1 MTTHTPSNISA
12 SQLPCDVRRMI
23 KATAPRGATMSAL
36 FPASARLSVRHLCM
50 TLGAT
55 ALLTGCAVNPNGHGG
70 MQFGVDTTELFG
82 TVVDTFHLQDGSDGT
97 LRKDSGRYSLKLAR
111 YMRVIPLQNAVTA
124 KVARVDNIGDRTVV
138 TIETQER
145 NCPYKYVLLAV
156 QGSDVLHWEFGNCKD
171 RPRANLYTK
180 NNALTFDMPGY
191 CRLVRYT
198 YADSRMLQ
206 SAVPVPPGT
215 DLNAKPF
222 ADASLRAPE
231 GSTGNAP
238 TGDGNRYVPGLP
250 QTTAG
255 ASAPTTSAPS
265 SPPTTTTSTV
275 STSHRKRGSTNASTT
290 GGTPPIA
297 RGPASMSFPAEEIKP
312 VRVDLLK

>member
-1 MTTHTPSNISA
+1 M
-12 SQLPCDVRRMI
+12 
-23 KATAPRGATMSAL
+23 GAL
-36 FPASARLSVRHLCM
+36 FPTGTRPSVRQLCM
-50 TLGAT
+50 ALGAA
-55 ALLTGCAVNPNGHGG
+55 ALLAGCAVNPNGRGG
-70 MQFGVDTTELFG
+70 VQFGVDTTELFG
-82 TVVDTFHLQDGSDGT
+82 TVVDTFKLQDGSDGT
-97 LRKDSGRYSLKLAR
+97 LRKDSGGYSLKLAR
-111 YMRVIPLQNAVTA
+111 YMRVIPLQNALTA
-124 KVARVDNIGDRTVV
+124 KVARVDNIGDRTVL

-171 RPRANLYTK
+171 RPRANLDTR

-191 CRLVRYT
+191 GRLVRYT

-231 GSTGNAP
+231 SSAGNAP
-238 TGDGNRYVPGLP
+238 ASDGNRYVPGLP

-255 ASAPTTSAPS
+255 TSAPTTSTPTS
-265 SPPTTTTSTV
+265 STVNPASTSTV
-275 STSHRKRGSTNASTT
+275 STSHRKRGGSNTGTG

-297 RGPASMSFPAEEIKP
+297 RGPAPMSFPAEEIKP

>member
-1 MTTHTPSNISA
+1 M
-12 SQLPCDVRRMI
+12 
-23 KATAPRGATMSAL
+23 GAL
-36 FPASARLSVRHLCM
+36 FPAGTRPSVRQLCM
-50 TLGAT
+50 ALGAA
-55 ALLTGCAVNPNGHGG
+55 ALLAGCAVNPNGRGG
-70 MQFGVDTTELFG
+70 VQFGVDTTELFG
-82 TVVDTFHLQDGSDGT
+82 TVVDTFKLQDGSDGT
-97 LRKDSGRYSLKLAR
+97 LRKDSGGYSLKLAR
-111 YMRVIPLQNAVTA
+111 YMRVIPLQNALTA
-124 KVARVDNIGDRTVV
+124 KVARVDNIGDRTVL

-171 RPRANLYTK
+171 RPRANLDTR

-191 CRLVRYT
+191 GRLVRYT

-231 GSTGNAP
+231 SSAGNAP
-238 TGDGNRYVPGLP
+238 AGDGNRYVPGLP

-255 ASAPTTSAPS
+255 TSAPTTSTPTS
-265 SPPTTTTSTV
+265 STVNPASTSTV
-275 STSHRKRGSTNASTT
+275 STSHRKRGGSNT
-290 GGTPPIA
+290 GTPPIA
-297 RGPASMSFPAEEIKP
+297 RGPAPMSFPAEELKP

>member
-1 MTTHTPSNISA
+1 MRLGVVRYQPPPESNYMSHPATSHRIPSS
-12 SQLPCDVRRMI
+12 SRLPFFPRVAARRLCVAI
-23 KATAPRGATMSAL
+23 GAAT
-36 FPASARLSVRHLCM
+36 
-50 TLGAT
+50 
-55 ALLTGCAVNPNGHGG
+55 LLTGCAVTPNGRGG
-70 MQFGVDTTELFG
+70 MQFGVDTAELFG
-82 TVVDTFHLQDGSDGT
+82 TVVDTFHMQDGSDGT
-97 LRKDSGRYSLKLAR
+97 LRKDSGGYSLKLAR
-111 YMRVIPLQNAVTA
+111 YMRVIPLQNAITA

-145 NCPYKYVLLAV
+145 NCPYKYVLLAM

-171 RPRANLYTK
+171 RPRARLDTN

-191 CRLVRYT
+191 GRLVRYT
-198 YADSRMLQ
+198 YTDSRMLQ

-231 GSTGNAP
+231 GSAGNTPA
-238 TGDGNRYVPGLP
+238 GNGSRYIPGLP
-250 QTTAG
+250 QTTTSNNAP
-255 ASAPTTSAPS
+255 APSAPPS
-265 SPPTTTTSTV
+265 TATSTASTA
-275 STSHRKRGSTNASTT
+275 STSHRKRGGTNAGTS

-297 RGPASMSFPAEEIKP
+297 RGPAPMSFPAEEIKP